1 MARKANPKL
10 IGVFVLGAI
19 VLLVAGILAFGSG
32 DYFAP
37 KGKAVLLF
45 QGSLAGLDVGSPV
58 TFRGVR
64 VGSVTNIVIQYNVI
78 EQKLFIPVFIELNP
92 QKFEIVRGA
101 RSEHNIRDLVERG
114 LRAQLQV
121 QSLVTGQTSVDFDF
135 YPDTPVKL
143 TDIDLGVPQ
152 LPTIPSSI
160 DLLKANVTSL
170 LAKINNLPLEQ
181 LSDQLLKV
189 ADNANQVL
197 TETGGVVKSA
207 GGLVSDV
214 QAQVKPLID
223 SVLATSDQASLLM
236 QEARQRLQLREGEPL
251 QNLNLTLADARKML
265 NVLNR
270 DLPQILGPA
279 VQTLS
284 KTSAALNQ
292 TQALI
297 QAAQRLISPGSPV
310 YFELTSTLTEFKS
323 AARAI
328 RVFAE
333 YIQRN
338 PNALLTGNNR

>member
-10 IGVFVLGAI
+10 IGVFVVGAI
-19 VLLVAGILAFGSG
+19 VLLVAGILTFGSG

-37 KGKAVLLF
+37 RGKAVLFF

-64 VGSVTNIVIQYNVI
+64 VGSVTNIRIQYDVNA
-78 EQKLFIPVFIELNP
+78 QKLLIPVYIELNP
-92 QKFEIVRGA
+92 QKFEILRGA
-101 RSEHNIRDLVERG
+101 RSEHNIRELVQRG

-135 YPDTPVKL
+135 YPDTPVRL
-143 TDIDLGVPQ
+143 IEGDFDVPQ
-152 LPTIPSSI
+152 LPTVPSSI
-160 DLLKANVTSL
+160 DLLKANITSL
-170 LAKINNLPLEQ
+170 LAKINKLPLEQ

-189 ADNANQVL
+189 ADSANQVL
-197 TETGGVVKSA
+197 TDTGNVVKSA
-207 GGLVSDV
+207 GGLVSEV
-214 QAQVKPLID
+214 HAQVKPLTD
-223 SVLATSDQASLLM
+223 SVLGTSQQANLLM
-236 QEARQRLQLREGEPL
+236 QEARQRLELRDGEPL
-251 QNLNLTLADARKML
+251 QNLNLLMADARKMV

-338 PNALLTGNNR
+338 PNALLMGNNR

>member
-19 VLLVAGILAFGSG
+19 VLLVAGILTFGSG

-37 KGKAVLLF
+37 RGKAVLFF

-58 TFRGVR
+58 TFRGVK
-64 VGSVTNIVIQYNVI
+64 VGTVTNIKIQYDVNA
-78 EQKLFIPVFIELNP
+78 QKLLIPVFIELNP

-101 RSEHNIRDLVERG
+101 RSEHNIRELVQRG

-135 YPDTPVKL
+135 YPDTPIRLVEG
-143 TDIDLGVPQ
+143 DFDVPQ
-152 LPTIPSSI
+152 LPTTPSSI
-160 DLLKANVTSL
+160 DLLKASVTSV
-170 LAKINNLPLEQ
+170 LAKISKLPLEQ

-197 TETGGVVKSA
+197 TDTGNVVKSA

-214 QAQVKPLID
+214 RTQVKPLTD
-223 SVLATSDQASLLM
+223 SVLGTSQQANLLM
-236 QEARQRLQLREGEPL
+236 QEARQRFELRDGEPL
-251 QNLNLTLADARKML
+251 QNLNLLMADARKMV

-279 VQTLS
+279 VQELS
-284 KTSAALNQ
+284 KTSVALDQ
-292 TQALI
+292 TMSLI

-338 PNALLTGNNR
+338 PNALLMGNNR

>member
-10 IGVFVLGAI
+10 IGVFVVGAI
-19 VLLVAGILAFGSG
+19 VLLVAGILTFGSG

-37 KGKAVLLF
+37 RGKAVLFF

-58 TFRGVR
+58 TFRGVK
-64 VGSVTNIVIQYNVI
+64 VGSVTNIKIQYDVNA
-78 EQKLFIPVFIELNP
+78 QKLLIPVFIELNP

-101 RSEHNIRDLVERG
+101 RSEHNIKELVQRG

-135 YPDTPVKL
+135 YPETPVHL
-143 TDIDLGVPQ
+143 LDVNLDVPQ
-152 LPTIPSSI
+152 LPTVPSSI
-160 DLLKANVTSL
+160 DLLKANITSV
-170 LAKINNLPLEQ
+170 LAKINKLPLEQ

-197 TETGGVVKSA
+197 TDTGNVIKSA

-214 QAQVKPLID
+214 QTQVKPLTD
-223 SVLATSDQASLLM
+223 SVLGTSQQANLLM
-236 QEARQRLQLREGEPL
+236 QEARQRLELRDGEPL
-251 QNLNLTLADARKML
+251 QNLNLLLADAGKML

-279 VQTLS
+279 VQALS
-284 KTSAALNQ
+284 KTGAALDQ
-292 TQALI
+292 TMALI

-333 YIQRN
+333 FIQRN
-338 PNALLTGNNR
+338 PNALLMGNSR